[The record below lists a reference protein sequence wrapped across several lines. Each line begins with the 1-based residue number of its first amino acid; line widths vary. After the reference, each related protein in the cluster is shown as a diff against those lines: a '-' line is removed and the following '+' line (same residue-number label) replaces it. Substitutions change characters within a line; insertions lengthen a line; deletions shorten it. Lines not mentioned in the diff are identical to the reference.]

1 MRRYIP
7 PRKYT
12 HEELAIAD
20 MSDLAVDI
28 VCARRDGHEDYAAEC
43 EHELAKLK
51 AEFRAT
57 YDTEP
62 VLYDYARA

>member
-1 MRRYIP
+1 MRRYTP

-12 HEELAIAD
+12 REELAIAD

-28 VCARRDGHEDYAAEC
+28 LCARRDGHEDYAVEC
-43 EHELAKLK
+43 ERELAKLK
-51 AEFRAT
+51 AEYRAT

-62 VLYDYARA
+62 VLHDYAGA